1 MTAAEFSSYFDL
13 ICDKVG
19 SPYFT
24 SSEKSEFVN
33 LAQFS
38 VLDNLL
44 FPLKEREQNRKNT
57 DIFDFSYEYAMR
69 QGLQAL
75 FCTINHAPA
84 AADYAT
90 YTEIEGDI
98 NTAYSIT
105 GSKIY
110 KIVNIYLPENVVS
123 PSSFFSC
130 KFVPTINGSK
140 NIYQNLLF
148 GGATSPK
155 YGIYTVTN
163 SQISW
168 IPSLDAADEI
178 KIDCI
183 RRPKAFS
190 IATSQTVELDNI
202 WHPEVL
208 YRATQ
213 LAGIAMR
220 EAEFYQMTNL
230 EQTKEQ

>member
-69 QGLQAL
+69 QGMQPL
-75 FCTINHAPA
+75 FCSVTATITTSTTV
-84 AADYAT
+84 T
-90 YTEIEGDI
+90 YTAIETAI

-105 GSKIY
+105 SSKVY
-110 KIVNIYLPENVVS
+110 KIVNIYLPEDVLA
-123 PSSFFSC
+123 PTTYFSC
-130 KFVPTINGSK
+130 KYVPTLNGSRA
-140 NIYQNLLF
+140 IYENLLF
-148 GGATSPK
+148 GGATSSN
-155 YGIYTVTN
+155 YGIYTNTN
-163 SQISW
+163 SSVSW
-168 IPSLDAADEI
+168 IPALVNPDEI

-183 RRPKAFS
+183 RQPRAFS

-220 EAEFYQMTNL
+220 EADFYQMTNL